1 LKPFIYDFK
10 RAFVRKATLI
20 TLVLFMVAGVGLAY
34 IVAERMITT
43 NPGVLYTGL
52 IVSKLN
58 LSSSKL
64 ELAVGIYDANM
75 EPAEMKLDVSL
86 EVDKLVEK
94 AQGVYTHEKILEIN
108 LGTYTVQGSSRI
120 TIDVPEDVTQYIRS
134 LNESSYEY
142 WIMLWTNASISVRGI
157 NTGGVSMGQRLSR
170 LDNETYGI
178 CEGLGGGG
186 FGGSVGIDQVCSVLH
201 DEKDRLHLILA
212 SPSETPVDLYY
223 DIKPINESATES
235 RPYYGVYY
243 RVSFV
248 DPSTVNISDLGYLGT
263 ISEAM
268 EIYVFTIPFSQELQG
283 KPLNV
288 LLTLVSNNTVKGA
301 VSIEYYYEESASP
314 SGVAR
319 SLVIGGT
326 GVSLFSQFFPI
337 VMLYLGYVLVAKP
350 RSQGALEFILA
361 RPVTRAE
368 LFLTRYVA
376 GVLVGLVAPA
386 VFMAALY
393 VGLNIVLGI
402 DIGLDIAVL
411 IYLGLAASLIAFYT
425 LCYYIA
431 VELKGGGY
439 LAVSITLYMLFLIG
453 FQIIGV
459 LVAFML
465 GHTGSPEDYLRL
477 TAMINYFNPMG
488 LADLVPTLIQANL
501 NIYPKAV
508 LDVVKPEYIAAA
520 FTAWVAVPFT
530 LGLARF
536 RKKNLA
542 A

>member
-1 LKPFIYDFK
+1 VKPFIYDFK

-20 TLVLFMVAGVGLAY
+20 TLVLFIVAGVGLAY

-43 NPGVLYTGL
+43 NPGVLYTGIIL
-52 IVSKLN
+52 PKLN

-75 EPAEMKLDVSL
+75 EPAKMQLGVSL

-120 TIDVPEDVTQYIRS
+120 TIDVPENVTQYIRS
-134 LNESSYEY
+134 LNASYEY

-170 LDNETYGI
+170 LDNETYGT

-186 FGGSVGIDQVCSVLH
+186 FGGSVGIDRVCSVLRG
-201 DEKDRLHLILA
+201 EKDRLHLILA

-223 DIKPINESATES
+223 DIKPINESAAES
-235 RPYYGVYY
+235 RPYYG
-243 RVSFV
+243 VSFV
-248 DPSTVNISDLGYLGT
+248 DPSTVNISDLRYLGA

-268 EIYVFTIPFSQELQG
+268 KIYVFTIPFSQELQG

-288 LLTLVSNNTVKGA
+288 LLALVSNSTVKGA

-319 SLVIGGT
+319 KLMIGST
-326 GVSLFSQFFPI
+326 GIGLFSQFFPI

-361 RPVTRAE
+361 RPVTRTE

-393 VGLNIVLGI
+393 IGLNIVLGI

-431 VELKGGGY
+431 VELKGSGY
-439 LAVSITLYMLFLIG
+439 LAVSITLYMVFLIG

-465 GHTGSPEDYLRL
+465 GHTGSYEDYLR
-477 TAMINYFNPMG
+477 TTTMINYFNPMG
-488 LADLVPTLIQANL
+488 LAGLVSTLIQANL

-508 LDVVKPEYIAAA
+508 LDVVKPEYIATA

>member
-1 LKPFIYDFK
+1 VKPFIYDFK

-75 EPAEMKLDVSL
+75 EPAKMQLDVSL

-94 AQGVYTHEKILEIN
+94 AQGVYTHEKILDIN

-120 TIDVPEDVTQYIRS
+120 TKNVPEDATQYIRS
-134 LNESSYEY
+134 LNGSSYEY
-142 WIMLWTNASISVRGI
+142 WITLWTNTSISVRGI
-157 NTGGVSMGQRLSR
+157 DIGRVSTGQTLSR
-170 LDNETYGI
+170 LDNETYSTCG
-178 CEGLGGGG
+178 GLGGGG
-186 FGGSVGIDQVCSVLH
+186 EFGASVAVGQVCSVLRGG
-201 DEKDRLHLILA
+201 KDRLHLILA
-212 SPSETPVDLYY
+212 SPSEAPVDLYY
-223 DIKPINESATES
+223 DIKPTNESVAEGG
-235 RPYYGVYY
+235 YIY
-243 RVSFV
+243 RFSLV
-248 DPSTVNISDLGYLGT
+248 DPTTINISDLRYLGT
-263 ISEAM
+263 ISDAM
-268 EIYVFTIPFSQELQG
+268 EIYVFTIPLSQELQG

-288 LLTLVSNNTVKGA
+288 LLALVSNNTVKDSA
-301 VSIEYYYEESASP
+301 SIEYYYEESASP

-319 SLVIGGT
+319 KLMIGSMGI
-326 GVSLFSQFFPI
+326 GLFSQFFPI

-393 VGLNIVLGI
+393 IGLNIVLGI
-402 DIGLDIAVL
+402 DIGLDIVVL
-411 IYLGLAASLIAFYT
+411 LYLGLAASLIAFYT

-439 LAVSITLYMLFLIG
+439 LAVSITLYIMFLIG

-465 GHTGSPEDYLRL
+465 GHTGSPEDYLR
-477 TAMINYFNPMG
+477 TTTMINYFNPMG
-488 LADLVPTLIQANL
+488 LTGLVSALIQANL

-508 LDVVKPEYIAAA
+508 LDVVKPEYIVAA
-520 FTAWVAVPFT
+520 FIAWVAVPFT

>member
-1 LKPFIYDFK
+1 VKPFIYDFK

-20 TLVLFMVAGVGLAY
+20 TLVLFIVAGVGLAY
-34 IVAERMITT
+34 IVAYTTVIT
-43 NPGVLYTGL
+43 NPGILYTGL

-75 EPAEMKLDVSL
+75 EPAEMRLDLSL
-86 EVDKLVEK
+86 ELYGSIEP
-94 AQGVYTHEKILEIN
+94 APGVYTMGEKILEAN

-120 TIDVPEDVTQYIRS
+120 TIDVPENVTQYIRS
-134 LNESSYEY
+134 LNESQKY
-142 WIMLWTNASISVRGI
+142 WIMLLTNASISVRGI
-157 NTGGVSMGQRLSR
+157 NTGRVSMGETLSR
-170 LDNETYGI
+170 LDNETYGT
-178 CEGLGGGG
+178 CRSLGGG
-186 FGGSVGIDQVCSVLH
+186 FGGSVGIGRVCSVLRG
-201 DEKDRLHLILA
+201 EKDRLHLILT
-212 SPSETPVDLYY
+212 SPSETQLDLYY
-223 DIKPINESATES
+223 DIKPINKSTAES
-235 RPYYGVYY
+235 RPYY

-248 DPSTVNISDLGYLGT
+248 DPSTVNISDLRYLGT

-268 EIYVFTIPFSQELQG
+268 KIYVFTIPLSQELQG
-283 KPLNV
+283 KSPNV
-288 LLTLVSNNTVKGA
+288 LLALVSNNTVKDA

-319 SLVIGGT
+319 KLMIGST
-326 GVSLFSQFFPI
+326 GIGLFSMFFPI

-361 RPVTRAE
+361 RPVTRVE
-368 LFLTRYVA
+368 LFLTRYAA

-393 VGLNIVLGI
+393 IGLNIVLGI

-439 LAVSITLYMLFLIG
+439 LAVSITLYMVFLIG

-465 GHTGSPEDYLRL
+465 GYTGSYEDYLR
-477 TAMINYFNPMG
+477 TTTMINYFNPMG
-488 LADLVPTLIQANL
+488 LTGLVSALIQANL

-508 LDVVKPEYIAAA
+508 LDVVKPEYIVAA
-520 FTAWVAVPFT
+520 FIAWVVVPFI

-536 RKKNLA
+536 RRKNLA